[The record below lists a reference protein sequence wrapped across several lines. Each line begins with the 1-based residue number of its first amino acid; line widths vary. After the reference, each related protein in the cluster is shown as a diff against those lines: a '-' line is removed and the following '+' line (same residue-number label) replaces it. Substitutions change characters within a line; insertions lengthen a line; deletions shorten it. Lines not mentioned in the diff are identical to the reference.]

1 MGEKKKTE
9 FQITCGIAC
18 RGEFLMLIRIHVEN
32 VLCKSDKGVIRFI
45 GAFPSTYFFLMELH
59 VF

>member
-1 MGEKKKTE
+1 MGKKKKTE
-9 FQITCGIAC
+9 FQITCIVC
-18 RGEFLMLIRIHVEN
+18 RGEFLMLIRIPVEK

-59 VF
+59 SF